1 MEPLQLIDFGAISV
15 TLFFLAVGSALDLKT
30 REVSNK
36 LWLISGP
43 IGILLSVSRL
53 MIEPSWL
60 ILTLASIGLTTLVSF
75 GLFYLGLFGGAD
87 AKAIICLGLALPL
100 IPSSPEPLIGYLHP
114 FFPIVVVIVGF
125 VCSMSVALWLGLQNL
140 ASYLRQGRQMFEGL
154 RQEPIWR
161 KALASITGYPT
172 DVSKLRSTIYLY
184 PIEEVVEDS
193 EGAHRRFHL
202 FFSAETDR
210 DQMVSKFIES
220 LLKVSSPSKV
230 WVSPGLPMIV
240 FIFLGLIIT
249 LVLGDPIFSAVF
261 LLTAR

>member
-1 MEPLQLIDFGAISV
+1 MEPLQLIDYAAISV
-15 TLFFLAVGSALDLKT
+15 SLFFFAVGSVLDLKT

-36 LWLISGP
+36 LWLIFGLISAV
-43 IGILLSVSRL
+43 LSASRL
-53 MIEPSWL
+53 LIEPSWL
-60 ILTLASIGLTTLVSF
+60 ILTLGSIGLTTLVSF

-87 AKAIICLGLALPL
+87 AKAIICLGIALPL

-125 VCSMSVALWLGLQNL
+125 VCSLSVALWLGLRNL
-140 ASYLRQGRQMFEGL
+140 ASYLRQGRQMFDGL
-154 RQEPIWR
+154 SQEPIWR
-161 KALASITGYPT
+161 KVLASITGYPT
-172 DVSKLRSTIYLY
+172 DVSKLRSTFYLY
-184 PIEEVVEDS
+184 PIEQVVEDS
-193 EGAHRRFHL
+193 EGPHRRFRL

-210 DQMVSKFIES
+210 DQMVSEFNQS
-220 LLKVSSPSKV
+220 LPKVSLPSKV

-261 LLTAR
+261 LLMAR